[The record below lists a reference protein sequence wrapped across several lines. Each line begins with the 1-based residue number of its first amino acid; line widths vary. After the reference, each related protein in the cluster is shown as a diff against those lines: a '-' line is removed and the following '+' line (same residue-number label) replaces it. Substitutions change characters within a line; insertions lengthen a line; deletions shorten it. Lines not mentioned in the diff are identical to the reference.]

1 MTNLQ
6 LLMKRLVVRYLVAAV
21 CMANVL
27 GQDTNPEFLSDTS
40 VGVCQIEG
48 KATENSSKNVEK
60 KC

>member
-1 MTNLQ
+1 MMNLQ

-40 VGVCQIEG
+40 VGVC
-48 KATENSSKNVEK
+48 
-60 KC
+60 